1 MGIVKIFT
9 KEFGT
14 NKVLAEPADELTPP
28 FTLTAKQYIG
38 ALKPPPIELG
48 NQVQV
53 YYFRLWTIGSTLTT
67 DSTIIVNSAS
77 ANLTATA
84 WYSTYGTG
92 MILSNRT
99 FAYGK
104 AFSLKT
110 NEFILDAS
118 PFSDVVPPNAVLA
131 TDPKIAETT
140 NTAVEITAKDPLS
153 IAMQDK
159 FTKWF
164 TLQPSHVNI
173 NGLVVKVDK
182 HASVDIIAEY
192 KRGRLPTWEGRTD
205 PRHH

>member
-1 MGIVKIFT
+1 MNKVKIFI

-48 NQVQV
+48 NQVQF
-53 YYFRLWTIGSTLTT
+53 YYFRLWTLGSTFTT
-67 DSTIIVNSAS
+67 DPTIIVNSAS
-77 ANLTATA
+77 LDLTATA
-84 WYSTYGTG
+84 WYSTYVTG
-92 MILSNRT
+92 MVIPSPRT

-118 PFSDVVPPNAVLA
+118 PFGDVIPPNAVLA

-140 NTAVEITAKDPLS
+140 NNSVEITAKSPLS
-153 IAMQDK
+153 IAWQDK
-159 FTKWF
+159 FTEWF

-182 HASVDIIAEY
+182 HARVDIIAKY
-192 KRGRLPTWEGRTD
+192 KRGKLPTWEGRTK
-205 PRHH
+205 PR

>member
-1 MGIVKIFT
+1 MNKVKIFT

-14 NKVLAEPADELTPP
+14 NKVLAEPPDELTPP
-28 FTLTAKQYIG
+28 FTITAKPYIR
-38 ALKPPPIELG
+38 AFKLPVVIG
-48 NQVQV
+48 NEFED
-53 YYFRLWTIGSTLTT
+53 YDFRIWTLGSTMTT
-67 DSTIIVNSAS
+67 DPTLNVISAS
-77 ANLTATA
+77 AGLTATA
-84 WYSTYGTG
+84 WYTVHGHG
-92 MILSNRT
+92 IPSNRT

-104 AFSLKT
+104 AFSLKN

-153 IAMQDK
+153 IAWQDK
-159 FTKWF
+159 FTEWF

-182 HASVDIIAEY
+182 HASVDIIAKY
-192 KRGRLPTWEGRTD
+192 KRGHLPTWTGSTD
-205 PRHH
+205 PHHY